1 MIGSIDL
8 VLATLERALSV
19 SVVPATADA
28 DARQEA
34 ALGALFARWL
44 RDVVDHAADA
54 ERASWRDA
62 RAALGELAALAS
74 QTSLPAGARAA
85 IDAARALAGE
95 REPETLAEVRDR
107 SAAAKAALARALRAA
122 RDDGDADLAAR
133 VRAILMRFA
142 DREIQRELAFAR
154 ATGMDPDAA
163 TVPPLA
169 EVLRR

>member
-8 VLATLERALSV
+8 VLATLERALAV
-19 SVVPATADA
+19 TVVPATADA

-54 ERASWRDA
+54 ERASCRDA
-62 RAALGELAALAS
+62 RRALAEVAALAS
-74 QTSLPAGARAA
+74 QQALPAGARAA
-85 IDAARALAGE
+85 LAAVRVLADE
-95 REPETLAEVRDR
+95 HEPESLAEVRDR
-107 SAAAKAALARALRAA
+107 SGAAKTALARALRAA

-142 DREIQRELAFAR
+142 DREIERELAFAR

>member
-19 SVVPATADA
+19 SVVPATTDA

-54 ERASWRDA
+54 ERASLRDST
-62 RAALGELAALAS
+62 AALGELTALAS
-74 QTSLPAGARAA
+74 QTALPADSRAA
-85 IDAARALAGE
+85 IEAARALAGE
-95 REPETLAEVRDR
+95 REPERLAEVRNR